1 MPIRLN
7 LAFCVVDYYNYGIQI
22 ISFQHDTNQHR
33 IERNPAM
40 FKHIAVFAAAMF
52 ISLTAFAGKPYS
64 VLVFDDLSRPAS
76 SDQQDNR
83 TASLLIEYLKSE
95 LATHSQITLCDATAV
110 EKTMKEFRIQ
120 HKLGTTLTENEI
132 KDILSHAKGDY
143 LALLSIVPADDAK
156 KVSVTVYDKNGKGYD
171 PLSVPINSIRE
182 SDLPAVVLAT
192 GIARLIRGES
202 PVDRLSLER
211 EKQLMDETAE
221 DRAREAAENKER
233 EEARAREIKLRE
245 EAAKK
250 AYQDMTKTD
259 KQ

>member
-1 MPIRLN
+1 
-7 LAFCVVDYYNYGIQI
+7 
-22 ISFQHDTNQHR
+22 
-33 IERNPAM
+33 M
-40 FKHIAVFAAAMF
+40 FKHIAIFAAAMLF
-52 ISLTAFAGKPYS
+52 SLTAFAGKPYS

-95 LATHSQITLCDATAV
+95 LATHSQIMLCNAEAV
-110 EKTMKEFRIQ
+110 EKTMKEFRIK
-120 HKLGTTLTENEI
+120 HKLGTTLSENEI
-132 KDILSHAKGDY
+132 KEILSSAKGDY
-143 LALLSIVPADDAK
+143 LALLSIVPEKDDVK
-156 KVSVTVYDKNGKGYD
+156 NVRVTVYDKEGKKYD
-171 PLSVPINSIRE
+171 PLSVPITSIRE
-182 SDLPAVVLAT
+182 SDLPAVVLAI

-233 EEARAREIKLRE
+233 TEARAREIKLRE

-250 AYQDMTKTD
+250 AYEEMTKPAE
-259 KQ
+259 K